1 MNGGGSRPIVEPVPD
16 GQGTTW
22 SFLVLPSDRKSE
34 WSGLRTA
41 DSATER
47 REVSSSGHERRGPDK
62 RQPGGGRK

>member
-41 DSATER
+41 DSATDR
-47 REVSSSGHERRGPDK
+47 REVSSLAARGVD
-62 RQPGGGRK
+62 QGSAG

>member
-41 DSATER
+41 DSATEPA
-47 REVSSSGHERRGPDK
+47 RGLVFWPRVAWLGK
-62 RQPGGGRK
+62 RQLGGGQK